1 MAATGHER
9 LGPDFPVVI
18 PAYNEAATIVDVVT
32 RVLKQAES
40 VIVVD
45 DGSTDATAELLQNVG
60 IILLRNETNLGK
72 AATLWRGCQ
81 HALEMGAEAVITL
94 DGDGQHRP
102 EDIPRL
108 KGAATAFP
116 GNIIIASRL
125 RKQENAPPLRLF
137 ANRFANFWI
146 SWAAGYLIA
155 DSQSG
160 FRLYPAGILQ
170 SVEVNTDRAHS
181 FVFESEILIDA
192 ARNNFHSV
200 AVPIE
205 SIYPKMARHSHYRPA
220 ADTTAIVKMVA
231 WRLLSTGMNP
241 VGLIRVI
248 HHQIQARFNRLPQ
261 PPLP

>member
-1 MAATGHER
+1 MNTV
-9 LGPDFPVVI
+9 PVVI
-18 PAYNEAATIVDVVT
+18 PAYNEGATIRDVVSRAMQQT
-32 RVLKQAES
+32 TT

-45 DGSTDATAELLQNVG
+45 DGSVDDTMAQLQGLDVVLLH
-60 IILLRNETNLGK
+60 NEANLGK
-72 AATLWRGCQ
+72 AASLWRGMR
-81 HALEMGAEAVITL
+81 HALSMGATAAITL

-108 KGAATAFP
+108 LGAAQAFP
-116 GNIIIASRL
+116 GQIVIASRL

-146 SWAAGYLIA
+146 SWAAGYFIA

-160 FRLYPAGILQ
+160 FRLYPAEVLR
-170 SVEVNTDRAHS
+170 SVNVKTDREHS

-192 ARNNFHSV
+192 AWKQHRSI

-205 SIYPKMARHSHYRPA
+205 SLYPKMARHSHYRPA
-220 ADTTAIVKMVA
+220 ADTIAIVQMVA
-231 WRLLSTGMNP
+231 WRLLSR
-241 VGLIRVI
+241 GLYPIGLLRVL
-248 HHQIQARFNRLPQ
+248 HNLVQNRLKALPG